1 MIASP
6 TLDGGNAAPQAARPA
21 PLAPPTKTRRVVDAP
36 MRMFHALFAL
46 TFAGAFLTAESEHW
60 RLLHVTLGYTFGAL
74 LGFRVLYGLVGPR
87 QARLTQL
94 WRRLTGAPAWIV
106 SMATAAR
113 AGTVMPWRQGQN
125 LAMALVL
132 VALLALPLPLVLSG
146 WGTFNDVGEVFEDLH
161 EALASGLL
169 TLVLTHL
176 GLIASLS
183 LLRQQNAAAPMLT
196 GRMPGAGPN
205 LVQHNRGWLA
215 GLLMVATLAFGAWLW
230 RDAVTATDGTAPSTA
245 SWMSNGDTGPAG
257 RGRDD
262 RDDDD

>member
-1 MIASP
+1 MITSP
-6 TLDGGNAAPQAARPA
+6 TLDSGAAAPPAARPA
-21 PLAPPTKTRRVVDAP
+21 PPAPPAKTRRVVDAP

-46 TFAGAFLTAESEHW
+46 TFAGAYLTAESEHW

-94 WRRLTGAPAWIV
+94 WRRLAGAPAWIR

-132 VALLALPLPLVLSG
+132 VALLALPLPLVFSG
-146 WGTFNDVGEVFEDLH
+146 WGTFNDVGELFEDLH
-161 EALASGLL
+161 EALANGLL
-169 TLVLTHL
+169 TLVLAHL
-176 GLIASLS
+176 GLIAGLS
-183 LLRQQNAAAPMLT
+183 LLRRQNVAAPMLT
-196 GRMPGAGPN
+196 GRVPGAGPN

-215 GLLMVATLAFGAWLW
+215 GLLLVATLALGAWLW
-230 RDAVTATDGTAPSTA
+230 QDTAAAVDGPAPSGP
-245 SWMSNGDTGPAG
+245 SLTGSGHAQPAEHG
-257 RGRDD
+257 RADQ
-262 RDDDD
+262 DDDD